1 MYPHELE
8 QYIRDRNGEL
18 TSEETAFVTNI
29 NIHPQLNHIT
39 YNPWDVS
46 YDMWDCEGNH
56 YHFKT
61 IESRYE

>member
-8 QYIRDRNGEL
+8 QYINSRNEKL
-18 TSEETAFVTNI
+18 TSSEVVFVTDI
-29 NIHPQLNHIT
+29 SLHPQLNHIT
-39 YNPWDVS
+39 YNSWDSS

-61 IESRYE
+61 IESR